1 MTVTMRPLSD
11 FRATLGHFA
20 SGVVVITGAVEGLPR
35 GLACQSFFSLS
46 LDPPLVAVAVAR
58 SSSSWPDIA
67 RSGAFCANV
76 LASDQLDLCMR
87 FAQSGTDKFAGVE
100 WAPGV
105 TGSPRLQSCLAW
117 IDCTIKDIHDAG
129 DHVLAIGEVRHVEV
143 GAGRPL
149 LFYRGE
155 FGRLHERSKQ
165 RRPDWE
171 VIAFDVYPHLA

>member
-1 MTVTMRPLSD
+1 MTTTMTPQSD

-20 SGVVVITGAVEGLPR
+20 SGVVVVTGVVDGQPR

-46 LDPPLVAVAVAR
+46 LDPPLVAIAVAR
-58 SSSSWPDIA
+58 TSSSWPDIA

-87 FAQSGTDKFAGVE
+87 FARSGTDKFSEVD
-100 WAPGV
+100 WTPGV
-105 TGSPRLQSCLAW
+105 TGSPRLDASLAW
-117 IDCTIKDIHDAG
+117 IDCTIQDIHDGG
-129 DHVLAIGEVRHVEV
+129 DHVLAIGSVQHVEM
-143 GAGRPL
+143 GSGRPL

-165 RRPDWE
+165 RQPDWE
-171 VIAFDVYPHLA
+171 VIAFNVYPPLT